1 MENTIVKFKL
11 EGPLFEDG
19 IPLLEVV
26 TTLQEF
32 HSIVDRAYTARFN
45 IPKLNK
51 KDREQYRIIARQFQR
66 GSFEAD
72 LLFTIASGA
81 QLLFP
86 NLQQFGSKELWEIV
100 KAAFTFLKTLVTAR
114 NNGIEPTVNIE
125 GHGNTVIV
133 MKNNVINLDKIV
145 YKAADMSEPHY
156 KKLTSVIEK
165 GKINSIVGV
174 DSRGEGISLTENEK
188 KLFNPKT
195 TVEKDVVAVRCS
207 IFRFDKE
214 ANTGK
219 LRIPEGESVPPG
231 EYNFKPLSKQDYK
244 KFIISMMNP
253 MVTLNVL
260 KEIETHTS
268 GAKRISSLLVVS
280 FENLQQDLLFSI

>member
-32 HSIVDRAYTARFN
+32 HSIVDRAYSAGLN

-51 KDREQYRIIARQFQR
+51 KNREQYRIIARQFQR

-72 LLFTIASGA
+72 LLFTIASSA

-100 KAAFTFLKTLVTAR
+100 KSAFTFLKTLITAR
-114 NNGIEPTVNIE
+114 SNGIEPTINIE

-133 MKNNVINLDKIV
+133 LKDNVIDVSKIV
-145 YKAADMSEPHY
+145 YNAADMSEPHY
-156 KKLTSVIEK
+156 KKLTSVIEN

-188 KLFNPKT
+188 KLFNPKIA
-195 TVEKDVVAVRCS
+195 VEKDVVAVRCS

-219 LRIPEGESVPPG
+219 LRIPEGEPISPG
-231 EYNFKPLSKQDYK
+231 EYNFRPIAKQDYK

-260 KEIETHTS
+260 KEVETHTS
-268 GAKRISSLLVVS
+268 GVKRISSLHVVS